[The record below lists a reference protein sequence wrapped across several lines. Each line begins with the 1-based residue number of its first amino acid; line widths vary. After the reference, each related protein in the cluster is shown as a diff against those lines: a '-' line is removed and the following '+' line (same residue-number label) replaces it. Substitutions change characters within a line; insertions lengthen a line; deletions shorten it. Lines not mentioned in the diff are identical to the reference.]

1 VLFQEEHI
9 RAYEETDGR
18 VGHEWMPG
26 VHTLVLTTIGRKTGQ
41 ERKFAAIYRKV
52 GTDYVLVASRGG
64 KDTHPAWYLNL
75 MTHARVQV
83 QVGADTFL
91 VDARTARDDERERL
105 WPLMVEVFPTYA
117 EYQSGTTRILP
128 VVVLEPVT

>member
-1 VLFQEEHI
+1 MLFQEEHI

-117 EYQSGTTRILP
+117 EYQSGTKRILP

>member
-1 VLFQEEHI
+1 MLFQEEHI

-18 VGHEWMPG
+18 VGHEWLPG
-26 VHTLVLTTIGRKTGQ
+26 VHTLVLTTIGRKTGR

-52 GTDYVLVASRGG
+52 GADYVLVASRGG

-75 MTHARVQV
+75 LAHARVEV
-83 QVGADTFL
+83 QVGADKFV

-105 WPLMVEVFPTYA
+105 WPLMVDVFPTYA